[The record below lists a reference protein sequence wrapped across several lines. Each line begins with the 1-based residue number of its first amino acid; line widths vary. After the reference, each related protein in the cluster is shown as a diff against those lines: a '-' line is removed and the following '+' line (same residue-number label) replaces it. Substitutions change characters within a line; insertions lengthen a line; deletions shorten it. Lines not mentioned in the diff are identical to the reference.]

1 MEGRVK
7 RGKSV
12 GIFDRFLEI
21 GCVAAMGMI
30 LFLMLGV
37 CARVGIRY
45 IFGFPINWVIDVS
58 TIFQVYLTFLAAA
71 WLLREEGHVSID
83 VVFSYLKPRHQFLL
97 QSINSVLCAMVCAL
111 ISVYGVAAT
120 WSSWKLDLRASMP
133 LEPPQWTLLAMI
145 PLGSILLFL
154 QFLRRTQRFM
164 QKYRSCNITK
174 KDE

>member
-1 MEGRVK
+1 VK
-7 RGKSV
+7 QGKSV
-12 GIFDRFLEI
+12 GLFDRVLEI
-21 GCVAAMGMI
+21 GRVAAMGMI

-45 IFGFPINWVIDVS
+45 IFGFPVNWVIDVS

-97 QSINSVLCAMVCAL
+97 QSINSVLCAGVCAL
-111 ISVYGVAAT
+111 ITVYGVKET

-133 LEPPQWTLLAMI
+133 LEPPQWTLLVMI
-145 PLGSILLFL
+145 PLGSFLLFL
-154 QFLRRTQRFM
+154 QFLRRTRRFI
-164 QKYRSCNITK
+164 QKYKSCDATK